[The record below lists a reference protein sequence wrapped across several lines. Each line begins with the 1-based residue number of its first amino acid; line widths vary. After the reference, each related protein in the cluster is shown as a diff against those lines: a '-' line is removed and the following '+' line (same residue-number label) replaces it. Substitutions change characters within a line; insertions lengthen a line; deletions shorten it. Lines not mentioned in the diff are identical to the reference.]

1 MCIRMEMGNVQ
12 NGVGNELRK
21 KGRGGER
28 GGEERDTTRKNK
40 VGEINTGDFV
50 FVFVKF
56 Y

>member
-28 GGEERDTTRKNK
+28 GGKEEIQRGKIMLER
-40 VGEINTGDFV
+40 
-50 FVFVKF
+50 
-56 Y
+56 